1 MRRIERVAKR
11 RFVGGEPK
19 SMRCASIEGGAATV
33 GMATV
38 ESAMSGAEKVTGAC
52 VASVSRAGVQF
63 V

>member
-1 MRRIERVAKR
+1 MRRIESVAKR

-19 SMRCASIEGGAATV
+19 SMRCASIEGEAATV
-33 GMATV
+33 GMAIV

>member
-1 MRRIERVAKR
+1 
-11 RFVGGEPK
+11 
-19 SMRCASIEGGAATV
+19 MRCASIEGEAATV
-33 GMATV
+33 GMAIV